1 MAARRLFHW
10 GKLPWYQGS
19 VFNARRRCR
28 NVCLHRFVHLSVR
41 TLWPSRPP
49 YPLAPPSSTVV
60 FVFSA
65 RRSPIILCDLFVLFT
80 GGPAVLADLGHDL
93 QIVGLLVQA
102 HLRLAILKEDHGG
115 GLVGRIP
122 KLGELRV
129 VLLLDAAHRAPV
141 LEEGL
146 GPEDVVLDFVLGVG
160 VVEVDEDR
168 LVLGEQVDDL
178 VHGIVLGH
186 AERRCRRCGYG
197 RRGQRCR
204 GEGMGVAAVGGND
217 SEAGDNGALH
227 F

>member
-1 MAARRLFHW
+1 MKSFA
-10 GKLPWYQGS
+10 
-19 VFNARRRCR
+19 VTNATLLHHPIFKFCKAFTPVLR
-28 NVCLHRFVHLSVR
+28 NLL
-41 TLWPSRPP
+41 
-49 YPLAPPSSTVV
+49 
-60 FVFSA
+60 
-65 RRSPIILCDLFVLFT
+65 VLLT
-80 GGPAVLADLGHDL
+80 GGPAVLADLGYDL
-93 QIVGLLVQA
+93 QVVSLLVKA
-102 HLRLAILKEDHGG
+102 HLGLAILEKDHGG

-146 GPEDVVLDFVLGVG
+146 GPEDVVLDIILGVG

-204 GEGMGVAAVGGND
+204 GEGVGVTAEGGNGG
-217 SEAGDNGALH
+217 EAGENGALH
-227 F
+227 FNGAFGQWL

>member
-1 MAARRLFHW
+1 ML
-10 GKLPWYQGS
+10 
-19 VFNARRRCR
+19 
-28 NVCLHRFVHLSVR
+28 
-41 TLWPSRPP
+41 
-49 YPLAPPSSTVV
+49 LA
-60 FVFSA
+60 
-65 RRSPIILCDLFVLFT
+65 

-93 QIVGLLVQA
+93 QVVGLLVQA
-102 HLRLAILKEDHGG
+102 HLGLAVLEKDHGG

-146 GPEDVVLDFVLGVG
+146 GPEDVVLDVILGVG
-160 VVEVDEDR
+160 VVKVDEDR
-168 LVLGEQVDDL
+168 LVLGKQVDDL

-204 GEGMGVAAVGGND
+204 GEGMGVSAEGGNGG
-217 SEAGDNGALH
+217 EAGDNGALH
-227 F
+227 FMVRLATVLERRKL